1 MSMHRLH
8 LAALCLGL
16 FLAAGCRIEDH
27 TPAGTRQDED
37 AIQSLVA
44 DYTRNLSERNWSQVR
59 SLFWRDGS
67 YSGPMVPRSIAQAV
81 PIDTA
86 LGAIARRVEGADA
99 ASFDVRL
106 VRTDFRQDAD
116 LAGVWL
122 TTRRRLPLSGVA
134 EGSERD
140 WVEHLVLRRIG
151 GQWRIL
157 SIAGAASPRAG
168 AREGR

>member
-1 MSMHRLH
+1 MHRLQ
-8 LAALCLGL
+8 LAALCLL
-16 FLAAGCRIEDH
+16 LAAGCKIEDR
-27 TPAGTRQDED
+27 TPTGTRQDED

-44 DYTRNLSERNWSQVR
+44 DYARNLSDRNWSQVR

-81 PIDTA
+81 PIDSA
-86 LGAIARRVEGADA
+86 LGAIERRVEA
-99 ASFDVRL
+99 AGPTSFDVRVL
-106 VRTDFRQDAD
+106 RTDFRQDAD
-116 LAGVWL
+116 LAAVWL
-122 TTRRRLPLSGVA
+122 TTRRRLPLTGVA

-157 SIAGAASPRAG
+157 SIAGAASARAAPRES
-168 AREGR
+168 R